1 MSKQENKLVVDLAVS
16 ATETAKT
23 INKAAGKPLIHAAD
37 LAPAGTFM
45 KAAII
50 GEDKAHDAWRKGAKA
65 LYGCGLRYS
74 MIGGA
79 DQDKAT
85 RSEVSDWIVSMLPE
99 KMRRLLTLKGRDV
112 AELSDADKVQ
122 RKMYQQRIG
131 VYLSRIAKYLA
142 DHEGITTE
150 RGKKKD
156 AGTVADNMPD
166 ASTYSGAIQRIEQV
180 MQNAAKLPA
189 IDAVSLAFVQNHCE
203 ELLVSLRA
211 AKAKADKLAK

>member
-1 MSKQENKLVVDLAVS
+1 MEKQTTHAS
-16 ATETAKT
+16 
-23 INKAAGKPLIHAAD
+23 PLILRDA
-37 LAPAGTFM
+37 LAPA
-45 KAAII
+45 AAAVKVAINS
-50 GEDKAHDAWRKGAKA
+50 EDKAHDTWRKGVKA

-85 RSEVSDWIVSMLPE
+85 RKELADWITGMLPE
-99 KMRRLLTLKGRDV
+99 KMQALLTPKGRDV
-112 AELSDADKVQ
+112 AELSDTDKAL
-122 RKMYQQRIG
+122 RKIYQQRIG
-131 VYLSRIAKYLA
+131 VYIHRIGEYLKK
-142 DHEGITTE
+142 HEGITTP
-150 RGKKKD
+150 RNPKKD
-156 AGTVADNMPD
+156 VGTVADNMPD
-166 ASTYSGAIQRIEQV
+166 ASTYTGAIQRIEQV

>member
-1 MSKQENKLVVDLAVS
+1 MSEK
-16 ATETAKT
+16 KT
-23 INKAAGKPLIHAAD
+23 THASPQILRDA
-37 LAPAGTFM
+37 LAPAAAAV
-45 KAAII
+45 KVAII

-65 LYGCGLRYS
+65 LYSCGLRYA

-85 RSEVSDWIVSMLPE
+85 RAEVSGWIISMLPE
-99 KMRRLLTLKGRDV
+99 KMHRLLILKGRDV

-131 VYLSRIAKYLA
+131 VYLSRIGKYLA

-156 AGTVADNMPD
+156 AGTVADTMPD

-203 ELLVSLRA
+203 ELLVSLHA
-211 AKAKADKLAK
+211 AQKKADKLAK

>member
-65 LYGCGLRYS
+65 LYGCGLRYA

-79 DQDKAT
+79 TQDAAT
-85 RSEVSDWIVSMLPE
+85 RKELGDWITSMLPT
-99 KMRRLLTLKGRDV
+99 KMQALLTPKGRDV
-112 AELSDADKVQ
+112 AEMSDTDKAL
-122 RKMYQQRIG
+122 RKLYQQRIG
-131 VYLSRIAKYLA
+131 VYIHRIGEYLKK
-142 DHEGITTE
+142 HEGITTP
-150 RGKKKD
+150 RNPKKD

-166 ASTYSGAIQRIEQV
+166 ASTYTGAIQRIEQV

>member
-1 MSKQENKLVVDLAVS
+1 MSDKQMPA
-16 ATETAKT
+16 
-23 INKAAGKPLIHAAD
+23 KPLIHAAD
-37 LAPAGTFM
+37 LSAAAAPI
-45 KAAII
+45 KAAIS

-65 LYGCGLRYS
+65 LYTCGLRYA

-85 RSEVSDWIVSMLPE
+85 RAEVSDWIVSMLPE

-112 AELSDADKVQ
+112 AELSDTDKVQ

-166 ASTYSGAIQRIEQV
+166 AGTYSGAIQRIEQV